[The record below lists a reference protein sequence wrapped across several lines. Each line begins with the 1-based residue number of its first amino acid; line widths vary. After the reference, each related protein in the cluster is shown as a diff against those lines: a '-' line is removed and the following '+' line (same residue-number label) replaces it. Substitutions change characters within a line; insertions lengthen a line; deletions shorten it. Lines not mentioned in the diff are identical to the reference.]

1 MKTKQIAILMALIF
15 PMAVAAYPGGKGD
28 GEGRQEKRMERLSKE
43 LSLTEE
49 QKTKVGV
56 VFKEQGEKYKAI
68 HDETRTQLKTIL
80 TPEQFTKLEEM
91 KQRRHDKW
99 REKAQ
104 TRRLE
109 KPEATK

>member
-1 MKTKQIAILMALIF
+1 MKTKQIAIMMALIF
-15 PMAVAAYPGGKGD
+15 PLAVAAYPGGKGND
-28 GEGRQEKRMERLSKE
+28 EGHQVKRMERMSKE

-49 QKTKVGV
+49 QQTKVGA

-68 HDETRTQLKTIL
+68 HDETQSQLKTIL

-104 TRRLE
+104 TRRSE
-109 KPEATK
+109 KPEVTK